1 MVGGDP
7 AQPVAVFRGSRRA
20 SAEAGLVLEAK
31 GVAYDS
37 VWLDGE
43 FVLLVA
49 PAAAVAAREE
59 LSRYALERRVVRRA
73 PDPF

>member
-1 MVGGDP
+1 MPDGGP
-7 AQPVAVFRGSRRA
+7 EQPVAVFRGSRRA

-31 GVAYDS
+31 GVAYES

-49 PAAAVAAREE
+49 PSAADPAREE
-59 LSRYALERRVVRRA
+59 LSRYALERRAVRRV
-73 PDPF
+73 PEP